1 MENKTQKAVEN
12 ITSILNGFTAAEI
25 QEILFLVNE
34 KCNANYVL
42 VLEKKEQLE
51 DSDQLIKCHISV
63 NSYKR
68 EWQESLSDFI
78 KKIKQEYGKDHTLVF
93 EIHVADTKEI

>member
-1 MENKTQKAVEN
+1 MEFFSRKP
-12 ITSILNGFTAAEI
+12 I
-25 QEILFLVNE
+25 
-34 KCNANYVL
+34 
-42 VLEKKEQLE
+42 
-51 DSDQLIKCHISV
+51 IKCHISV

-68 EWQESLSDFI
+68 ECQESLSDFI